1 MATEIVC
8 VPDIGT
14 DSAEVIEVCVKP
26 GDVITAE
33 QSLLVLESDK
43 ASMELP
49 SPVAGKVV
57 DIKVGTGAKVK
68 QGDAV
73 LVVEVAGVAA
83 EVPEA
88 VPSPAAA
95 PATPAAA
102 EPVVAPVAA
111 PVQGTAQVV
120 PVLVPDIGGGN
131 AEVIE
136 VCVKAGDT
144 LVAEQSIVVLE
155 SDKASMEVPS
165 PLAGRVASVTVKV
178 GDKVGQGVLLIEVE
192 STGAAAPASAPA
204 PVAASAPVAPVVAP
218 AALAAAPAAVATVSA
233 VSVASSEVHA
243 GPAVR
248 KLARELGVELSRV
261 SGTGP
266 KGRVLKE
273 DVQTFVKRA
282 LAEGVK
288 PAAAAVCGS
297 GSGIPTV
304 PPVDFAKWGEI
315 DVQPMS
321 KLHKL
326 TSANMTRSWLNVPHV
341 TQFDDADI
349 SDLEDFRGSLKA
361 EQDRRGVKLTP
372 VPFILKACAYAL
384 RANPK
389 INASIGADGE
399 SMVYKNYVHIGMAV
413 DTPAGLVV
421 PVIRDVDKKGIW
433 ELAQEVAELAQK
445 AKDRKLKPD
454 EMQGACFTISS
465 LGNIG
470 GQGFTPVVNTPEVAI
485 LGISKLSV
493 KPQWDGKQFQPR
505 KMLPLCLSYDHR
517 AVNGGDAGRFMT
529 MIVDLLGDVRRLVL

>member
-14 DSAEVIEVCVKP
+14 DSAEVIEVCVNV
-26 GDVITAE
+26 GDVISAE

-57 DIKVGTGAKVK
+57 EIRAAVGAKLK

-73 LVVEVAGVAA
+73 LVVEVAGSAADAAPVAA
-83 EVPEA
+83 LAAPVSEA
-88 VPSPAAA
+88 PAAPAAA
-95 PATPAAA
+95 PVSAT
-102 EPVVAPVAA
+102 
-111 PVQGTAQVV
+111 TQVI
-120 PVLVPDIGGGN
+120 PVLVPDIGGGS

-136 VCVKAGDT
+136 VCVKVGDE
-144 LVAEQSIVVLE
+144 LAAEQPIVVLE

-165 PLAGRVASVTVKV
+165 PVAGKVVSIAIKV
-178 GDKVGQGVLLIEVE
+178 GEKASQGTSLIELQTQAAGSQAAAAPVAAVAPAVA
-192 STGAAAPASAPA
+192 AAAPAP
-204 PVAASAPVAPVVAP
+204 APVVAQ
-218 AALAAAPAAVATVSA
+218 AAAAPAAVSTA
-233 VSVASSEVHA
+233 VVPGAPVHA

-248 KLARELGVELSRV
+248 KLAREFGVDLARV
-261 SGTGP
+261 SGSGP

-273 DVQTFVKRA
+273 DVQAFVKTA
-282 LAEGVK
+282 LAEGVR
-288 PAAAAVCGS
+288 PATPVASCGGGAIPAV
-297 GSGIPTV
+297 PA
-304 PPVDFAKWGEI
+304 VDFAKYGEI
-315 DVQPMS
+315 DVQPMT
-321 KLHKL
+321 KMHKV

-349 SDLEDFRGSLKA
+349 SDLEDFRASLKA
-361 EQDRRGVKLTP
+361 EQDRRGIKLTP

-384 RANPK
+384 KANQK

-399 SMVYKNYVHIGMAV
+399 SMVYKKYAHIGMAV
-413 DTPAGLVV
+413 DTPQGLVV

-445 AKDRKLKPD
+445 AKERKLKPD

-485 LGISKLSV
+485 LGISKLAV

-529 MIVDLLGDVRRLVL
+529 MVVDLLGDVRRLVL